1 MQKSLDEFKCMK
13 LWDIKDSKKIKVHQE
28 IYNIIAMDNQP
39 FSIVEDKGFI
49 EQLAN

>member
-1 MQKSLDEFKCMK
+1 MNLNVLNSGTLKIQ
-13 LWDIKDSKKIKVHQE
+13 KKIKVHQE